1 MFDKK
6 KQTWFTKNFTI
17 KKHVLEMKLKVSFS
31 KHIFGKKYGKRI
43 GFRTTHIS
51 NNFMPYKPQIPYVS
65 QEKYT
70 WVWHMRLS
78 FVFFFFE

>member
-51 NNFMPYKPQIPYVS
+51 RKIYMGLAHAFKF
-65 QEKYT
+65 
-70 WVWHMRLS
+70 R
-78 FVFFFFE
+78 FFFLNKYLI